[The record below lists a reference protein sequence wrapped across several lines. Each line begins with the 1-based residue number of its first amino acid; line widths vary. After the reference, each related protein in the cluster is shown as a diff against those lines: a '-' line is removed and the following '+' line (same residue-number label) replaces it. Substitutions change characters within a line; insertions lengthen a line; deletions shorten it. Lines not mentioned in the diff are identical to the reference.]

1 MCSQTCVSTVCPF
14 MTVFA
19 NLMWG
24 TVSGKLNTSY
34 HGAVF
39 SPYKEGVALIHSSS
53 VHSVIFFQD
62 LFYFYDC
69 YACLMYMQH
78 VFAWCPRRSEE
89 HPQILWNWSCD
100 MDGFESL
107 SRYWEPNLD
116 LCNSNMFIHSF
127 LRHLYIYI
135 FFCKEPWLPFSIQP
149 ITGSTQRTDT
159 EVWVNPGL
167 CCGIIHLYTVNIY
180 CSCWFNK
187 EPTGQ

>member
-1 MCSQTCVSTVCPF
+1 MGVATHGLKIAALKSNCGPCLNPFVPVRFRLDICARKKKAYFSEQRRGGFQRAGHVTMCSQTCVSTVCPF

-89 HPQILWNWSCD
+89 HPQIL
-100 MDGFESL
+100 
-107 SRYWEPNLD
+107 
-116 LCNSNMFIHSF
+116 
-127 LRHLYIYI
+127 
-135 FFCKEPWLPFSIQP
+135 
-149 ITGSTQRTDT
+149 
-159 EVWVNPGL
+159 
-167 CCGIIHLYTVNIY
+167 
-180 CSCWFNK
+180 
-187 EPTGQ
+187 